1 MKKTAIVIIVD
12 CENRNL
18 IYPATIATVKGE
30 IRSYFGT
37 KNCLTDDPTVPVVS
51 VTCEVTQ
58 EDINALKKIIDNE
71 SIYLTAIIG
80 ADESER
86 VRGDIIDLTK

>member
-1 MKKTAIVIIVD
+1 MKTVIVIIAD

-18 IYPATIATVKGE
+18 IYPAAIATVKGE

-37 KNCLTDDPTVPVVS
+37 KNCIANVPEQPAVC

>member
-1 MKKTAIVIIVD
+1 MKTSIVIMVD

-37 KNCLTDDPTVPVVS
+37 KNCFTDVPELPIVRVA
-51 VTCEVTQ
+51 CEVTQ
-58 EDINALKKIIDNE
+58 PDINALKEIIDNE

-86 VRGDIIDLTK
+86 VKGDIISLI

>member
-1 MKKTAIVIIVD
+1 MKTSIIIMID

-18 IYPATIATVKGE
+18 VYPATIATVKSE
-30 IRSYFGT
+30 IRNYFGT
-37 KNCLTDDPTVPVVS
+37 KNCFADVPELPAVNIA
-51 VTCEVTQ
+51 CEVTQ
-58 EDINALKKIIDNE
+58 PDINALKEIIDNE

-86 VRGDIIDLTK
+86 VKGDIINLL